1 MWQDGAKERAPFE
14 SRYET
19 RSFAPP
25 AAREARGQTGAKV
38 GFKHTFTLRQHL
50 RSASFT
56 APLPRARCYCPAF
69 SAFATATRTCQRI
82 WCHAVVGREARPLL
96 STPGSA
102 ARGVEQIEMGM
113 PHRGQLALQ
122 SKPCQMML
130 LQKPMKAAQDISEW
144 SWFSKLQK
152 ATLLSS
158 SVPEVI
164 EDGRTQGSP
173 CFAAVVMHPCK
184 LDG

>member
-1 MWQDGAKERAPFE
+1 MAARRGPSAGRGGLSLQALYVARWC
-14 SRYET
+14 RYET

-38 GFKHTFTLRQHL
+38 GFKRTFTLRQHL

-56 APLPRARCYCPAF
+56 APLPHARCYCPAF

-122 SKPCQMML
+122 RKPCQMML
-130 LQKPMKAAQDISEW
+130 LQKAGEGSTGHFRMELGFKASA
-144 SWFSKLQK
+144 SKIAFELC
-152 ATLLSS
+152 A
-158 SVPEVI
+158 
-164 EDGRTQGSP
+164 GSR
-173 CFAAVVMHPCK
+173 
-184 LDG
+184 